1 MNKSF
6 FCAAL
11 SLAAVTLHGMQT
23 PEAQKSAKRSLEII
37 NSALD
42 DNRARDEFRELAIAE
57 ISKSGPGNLKEFWQ
71 LDNPNIHAFV
81 TVEMAKIF
89 TRRLASLLTI
99 KLAQHKKIQ
108 K

>member
-11 SLAAVTLHGMQT
+11 SLAAVSLHGMQMT
-23 PEAQKSAKRSLEII
+23 GEQKSAKRSLEII

-57 ISKSGPGNLKEFWQ
+57 ISKSGPG
-71 LDNPNIHAFV
+71 
-81 TVEMAKIF
+81 T
-89 TRRLASLLTI
+89 
-99 KLAQHKKIQ
+99 
-108 K
+108 